1 MSVVANVA
9 INVDS
14 SGAVSKLRQV
24 QGQAQQTERAFGGIA
39 AAATKLA
46 AAFGGIQAAR
56 FVFAKTAELE
66 SQSRSL
72 AILAGSAQKAGQI
85 IKELQDLGAVTPF
98 TSTELIDSAKR
109 LQAFGVEADKVV
121 ETTRRLADA
130 SGATGAELSGLVT
143 AYGQVQAKGRLQ
155 GEELLQFQ
163 ERGIALQEE
172 LRKMYG
178 MTGEEFQKALSK
190 GQVSAKAVEV
200 ALANLTSTGG
210 KYANGAIAQS
220 DTLNGRLSTL
230 QDGVDALARR
240 IGQALTPALKAIFNQ
255 AIAVVDAINAAL
267 AAGRGGGFTRNV
279 AGAKQF
285 LNIGATSQAVDNIA
299 KGVGQVSSQKNKS
312 GIQQNLQALQQYQR
326 LLQSIGANDPNQG
339 RAVQLQ
345 GEILGKINQNLA
357 AQKQLQSGAKQTNK
371 LFTPPLLG
379 AAPAGGGGGRAAGG
393 GADKAANDAKQ
404 AAEAAKRLAEQIRE
418 QTKAAES
425 LKIQQ
430 QGSLAI
436 LRSSNDF
443 EKAFVEFSVK
453 RTEIQRRYSELTLA
467 SKSDEERKLL
477 TEARALEFKQSSF
490 ELQKQIADLTKQ
502 ATAPLDDIVS
512 KLKDQVAFE
521 REYGEL
527 IKNGT
532 NPELAKQIIEI
543 NRAYEASAAALVP
556 ALAAAQAAV
565 TKAEAEGASAT
576 EIQKYR
582 EELERI
588 QAIQSGLPAKKTDAI
603 GAATELTKP
612 KTDQQNITEKIA
624 TLKKEITDLTSISN
638 IAITS
643 AEGIGNAFAQSF
655 QGLISGTMTA
665 KEALGSFF
673 KSVADMFLEMAAQ
686 IIAKQITMIILQTI
700 LKALGAVA
708 GGGGG
713 GNAASAL
720 GSNPNVAA
728 YAPLAKGG
736 TFGNGVA
743 AFAKGGTFSNSIVS
757 SPTLFKFADGGT
769 TRTGLM
775 GEAGPEA
782 IMPLKRGSDGS
793 LGVQANGLRE
803 AMNQDRAGGSGSP
816 VLNMSFQSTSING
829 VEYVS
834 RDQLEQ
840 AMEQTR
846 RDASRDGAK
855 RGMTMTLDK
864 LQQSPST
871 RSRVGMR

>member
-1 MSVVANVA
+1 VSVVANVA

-14 SGAVSKLRQV
+14 RGAVSKLRQV
-24 QGQAQQTERAFGGIA
+24 QTQAQSTEKAFGGIA

-46 AAFGGIQAAR
+46 VAFGGIQAAKFI
-56 FVFAKTAELE
+56 FVKTAELE

-72 AILAGSAQKAGQI
+72 AILAGSAEKAKQI
-85 IKELQDLGAVTPF
+85 IKELQQLGAVTPF

-200 ALANLTSTGG
+200 ALVNLTSAGG

-220 DTLNGRLSTL
+220 DTLQGRLSTL
-230 QDGVDALARR
+230 QDGIDGLARGIGESLSPAIKAVLNEAIFAVNAINSLIATGARAKSFGLGDSQRKQILSQAQTEAQQLVEGRR
-240 IGQALTPALKAIFNQ
+240 IKDPFERNRQFQELTAQRERDLIESYGISTGQVKAAATAPQMAAQTPAL
-255 AIAVVDAINAAL
+255 
-267 AAGRGGGFTRNV
+267 
-279 AGAKQF
+279 
-285 LNIGATSQAVDNIA
+285 IGTTS
-299 KGVGQVSSQKNKS
+299 
-312 GIQQNLQALQQYQR
+312 
-326 LLQSIGANDPNQG
+326 
-339 RAVQLQ
+339 
-345 GEILGKINQNLA
+345 
-357 AQKQLQSGAKQTNK
+357 
-371 LFTPPLLG
+371 
-379 AAPAGGGGGRAAGG
+379 GGGGGRAAGG
-393 GADKAANDAKQ
+393 GADKAANDAKR
-404 AAEAAKRLAEQIRE
+404 AEEEAKRLAEQIRE

-565 TKAEAEGASAT
+565 TRAEAEGASAT

-588 QAIQSGLPAKKTDAI
+588 QEIQSGLPAKKTDAI
-603 GAATELTKP
+603 GAATELAKP
-612 KTDQQNITEKIA
+612 KTDQQNITEKIG
-624 TLKKEITDLTSISN
+624 TLKDEIADLTSISN

-700 LKALGAVA
+700 LKALGGAP
-708 GGGGG
+708 GGGGAELSSG
-713 GNAASAL
+713 FNAGSASAL
-720 GSNPNVAA
+720 PTDSAGWSQSFATKLPGRAA
-728 YAPLAKGG
+728 GG
-736 TFGNGVA
+736 PVTSQQPYMV
-743 AFAKGGTFSNSIVS
+743 
-757 SPTLFKFADGGT
+757 
-769 TRTGLM
+769 
-775 GEAGPEA
+775 GERGPELFV
-782 IMPLKRGSDGS
+782 PGTGGSVVNNSD
-793 LGVQANGLRE
+793 LRS
-803 AMNQDRAGGSGSP
+803 AMNGGSGGGSGSP

-834 RDQLEQ
+834 RDQLEA
-840 AMEQTR
+840 AMAQTR
-846 RDASRDGAK
+846 RDASNDGAK
-855 RGMTMTLDK
+855 RGMSMTLDK

-871 RSRVGMR
+871 RRKVGI

>member
-1 MSVVANVA
+1 VSVVANVA

-14 SGAVSKLRQV
+14 RNAVGKLREV
-24 QGQAQQTERAFGGIA
+24 QAQSKQTERAFGGIA

-46 AAFGGIQAAR
+46 VAFGGIQAAR

-72 AILAGSAQKAGQI
+72 AILAGSAEKAGQI

-200 ALANLTSTGG
+200 ALVNLTSAGG

-220 DTLNGRLSTL
+220 DTLQGRLSTL
-230 QDGVDALARR
+230 QDGVDALARG
-240 IGQALTPALKAIFNQ
+240 IGESLSPAIKAVLNEAIF
-255 AIAVVDAINAAL
+255 AVNAINSLIATGARAKSFGLGDSQRKQILSQAQTEAQQLVEGRRIKDPFERNRQFQELTAQRERDLIESYGISTGQVKAAATAPQM
-267 AAGRGGGFTRNV
+267 AAQTPGLT
-279 AGAKQF
+279 
-285 LNIGATSQAVDNIA
+285 GATSGSSSKKR
-299 KGVGQVSSQKNKS
+299 KGKS
-312 GIQQNLQALQQYQR
+312 
-326 LLQSIGANDPNQG
+326 D
-339 RAVQLQ
+339 
-345 GEILGKINQNLA
+345 EE
-357 AQKQLQSGAKQTNK
+357 
-371 LFTPPLLG
+371 
-379 AAPAGGGGGRAAGG
+379 RAAE
-393 GADKAANDAKQ
+393 KAEK
-404 AAEAAKRLAEQIRE
+404 EAGRLAEQIRE

-502 ATAPLDDIVS
+502 ATAPLDDIAS

-565 TKAEAEGASAT
+565 TRAEAEGASAT

-588 QAIQSGLPAKKTDAI
+588 QEIQSGLPAKKTDAI
-603 GAATELTKP
+603 GAATELAKP
-612 KTDQQNITEKIA
+612 KTDQQNITEKIGTLKDEIADLPASA
-624 TLKKEITDLTSISN
+624 TLPSHLQRV
-638 IAITS
+638 S
-643 AEGIGNAFAQSF
+643 AMHLRNHS
-655 QGLISGTMTA
+655 
-665 KEALGSFF
+665 
-673 KSVADMFLEMAAQ
+673 
-686 IIAKQITMIILQTI
+686 
-700 LKALGAVA
+700 
-708 GGGGG
+708 
-713 GNAASAL
+713 
-720 GSNPNVAA
+720 
-728 YAPLAKGG
+728 KG
-736 TFGNGVA
+736 
-743 AFAKGGTFSNSIVS
+743 
-757 SPTLFKFADGGT
+757 
-769 TRTGLM
+769 
-775 GEAGPEA
+775 
-782 IMPLKRGSDGS
+782 
-793 LGVQANGLRE
+793 
-803 AMNQDRAGGSGSP
+803 
-816 VLNMSFQSTSING
+816 
-829 VEYVS
+829 
-834 RDQLEQ
+834 
-840 AMEQTR
+840 
-846 RDASRDGAK
+846 
-855 RGMTMTLDK
+855 
-864 LQQSPST
+864 
-871 RSRVGMR
+871 

>member
-1 MSVVANVA
+1 VSVVANVA

-14 SGAVSKLRQV
+14 RGAVSKLREV
-24 QGQAQQTERAFGGIA
+24 QAQSKQTERAFGGIA
-39 AAATKLA
+39 AAAGKLA
-46 AAFGGIQAAR
+46 TAFGVIQAAR
-56 FVFAKTAELE
+56 FVFVKTAEVE
-66 SQSRSL
+66 TQTRSL
-72 AILAGSAQKAGQI
+72 AILAGSAEKAKQI
-85 IKELQDLGAVTPF
+85 IQELQQLGAVTPF

-200 ALANLTSTGG
+200 ALQNLTNTGG

-230 QDGVDALARR
+230 QDGIDALARR
-240 IGQALTPALKAIFNQ
+240 IGQVLTPALKAIFNQ

-326 LLQSIGANDPNQG
+326 LLQSIGADDPNAG

-345 GEILGKINQNLA
+345 GEILAKINQNLA
-357 AQKQLQSGAKQTNK
+357 AQKQLQSGAKQTDK

-379 AAPAGGGGGRAAGG
+379 SAASSRTGRRKGKSDEERAAE
-393 GADKAANDAKQ
+393 KAAK
-404 AAEAAKRLAEQIRE
+404 EADRLAKQIRE

-502 ATAPLDDIVS
+502 ATAPLDDIAS

-565 TKAEAEGASAT
+565 TRAEAEGASAT

-588 QAIQSGLPAKKTDAI
+588 QEIQSGLPAKKTDAI
-603 GAATELTKP
+603 GAATELAKP

-700 LKALGAVA
+700 LKALGAI
-708 GGGGG
+708 
-713 GNAASAL
+713 S
-720 GSNPNVAA
+720 
-728 YAPLAKGG
+728 GG
-736 TFGNGVA
+736 TQSAGSA
-743 AFAKGGTFSNSIVS
+743 AGAKAF
-757 SPTLFKFADGGT
+757 
-769 TRTGLM
+769 
-775 GEAGPEA
+775 
-782 IMPLKRGSDGS
+782 
-793 LGVQANGLRE
+793 
-803 AMNQDRAGGSGSP
+803 GGSGPKFNPGAFSMPKLAGRAAGGPVTGQQPYMVGERGPELFVPGTGGSVVNNNDLRSAMGGGSNGSKAP
-816 VLNMSFQSTSING
+816 VLNMKFETTSING

-834 RDQLEQ
+834 RDQLES
-840 AMEQTR
+840 AMAVTR
-846 RDASRDGAK
+846 RQAANDGASR
-855 RGMTMTLDK
+855 GMNMTLDK
-864 LQQSPST
+864 IQNSPST
-871 RSRVGMR
+871 RARVGIR

>member
-14 SGAVSKLRQV
+14 RNAVSKLRQV
-24 QGQAQQTERAFGGIA
+24 QTQAQATEKAFGGIA
-39 AAATKLA
+39 AAVGKLA
-46 AAFGGIQAAR
+46 TAFGAIQAAR
-56 FVFAKTAELE
+56 FVFVKTAEVE
-66 SQSRSL
+66 SQTRSL

-85 IKELQDLGAVTPF
+85 IQELQQLGAVTPF
-98 TSTELIDSAKR
+98 TSTELIDAAKR

-200 ALANLTSTGG
+200 ALQRLTDVGG

-220 DTLNGRLSTL
+220 DTLQGRLSTL
-230 QDGVDALARR
+230 QDGIDALARR
-240 IGQALTPALKAIFNQ
+240 IGQVLTPALKAIFNQ

-267 AAGRGGGFTRNV
+267 AAGRGGGFTRSV
-279 AGAKQF
+279 AGARQF

-299 KGVGQVSSQKNKS
+299 KGISQVSSQKNKS

-326 LLQSIGANDPNQG
+326 LLQSIRPEDVNQK
-339 RAVQLQ
+339 RALALQ
-345 GEILGKINQNLA
+345 GQIFAKIDQNQA
-357 AQKQLQSGAKQTNK
+357 ALKQLQSGAKQTNK

-379 AAPAGGGGGRAAGG
+379 GGGGGGRAAGG
-393 GADKAANDAKQ
+393 GADKAANNAKR
-404 AAEAAKRLAEQIRE
+404 AAEEAKRLAEQIS
-418 QTKAAES
+418 QQVNAAES

-436 LRSSNDF
+436 LRSSNEF
-443 EKAFVEFSVK
+443 EKAFVEFGVK

-490 ELQKQIADLTKQ
+490 ELQKQIAELTKQ

-582 EELERI
+582 AELERI
-588 QAIQSGLPAKKTDAI
+588 QEIQSGLPAARTGAI
-603 GAATELTKP
+603 ATATTLAAP

-624 TLKKEITDLTSISN
+624 TLKDEIADLTSISN

-700 LKALGAVA
+700 LKALGGAPGGGAGLSSGFDAGSASALPTDAAGWSQSFATKLPGRAAGGPVTGQQPYMVGERGPELFVPGTGGSVVNNSDLRSA
-708 GGGGG
+708 MNGGGG
-713 GNAASAL
+713 S
-720 GSNPNVAA
+720 
-728 YAPLAKGG
+728 
-736 TFGNGVA
+736 
-743 AFAKGGTFSNSIVS
+743 
-757 SPTLFKFADGGT
+757 
-769 TRTGLM
+769 
-775 GEAGPEA
+775 
-782 IMPLKRGSDGS
+782 
-793 LGVQANGLRE
+793 
-803 AMNQDRAGGSGSP
+803 SGSP

-834 RDQLEQ
+834 REQLEQ
-840 AMEQTR
+840 AMAETR
-846 RDASRDGAK
+846 RTASRDGAK
-855 RGMTMTLDK
+855 RGMTMTLDRI
-864 LQQSPST
+864 QNSSST
-871 RSRVGMR
+871 RRKVGI

>member
-1 MSVVANVA
+1 VSVVANVA

-14 SGAVSKLRQV
+14 RNAVGKLREV
-24 QGQAQQTERAFGGIA
+24 QAQSKQTERAFGGIA

-46 AAFGGIQAAR
+46 VAFGGIQAAR

-72 AILAGSAQKAGQI
+72 AILAGSAEKAGQI

-200 ALANLTSTGG
+200 ALVNLTSAGG

-220 DTLNGRLSTL
+220 DTLQGRLSTL
-230 QDGVDALARR
+230 QDGIDGLARG
-240 IGQALTPALKAIFNQ
+240 IGESLSPVIKAVLNEAIF
-255 AIAVVDAINAAL
+255 AVNAINSLIATGARAKSFGLGDSQRKQILSQAQTEAQQLVEGRRIKDPFERNRQFQELTAQRERDLIESYGISTGQVKAAATAPQM
-267 AAGRGGGFTRNV
+267 AAQTPS
-279 AGAKQF
+279 
-285 LNIGATSQAVDNIA
+285 LLGATS
-299 KGVGQVSSQKNKS
+299 
-312 GIQQNLQALQQYQR
+312 
-326 LLQSIGANDPNQG
+326 
-339 RAVQLQ
+339 
-345 GEILGKINQNLA
+345 
-357 AQKQLQSGAKQTNK
+357 
-371 LFTPPLLG
+371 
-379 AAPAGGGGGRAAGG
+379 GGGGGGSGRAAGG
-393 GADKAANDAKQ
+393 GGASKAAD
-404 AAEAAKRLAEQIRE
+404 EAKRLAEQIRQ

-565 TKAEAEGASAT
+565 TRAEAEGASAT

-588 QAIQSGLPAKKTDAI
+588 QEIQSGLPAKKTDAI
-603 GAATELTKP
+603 GAATELAKP

-624 TLKKEITDLTSISN
+624 TLKKEIADLTSISN

-700 LKALGAVA
+700 LKALG
-708 GGGGG
+708 GG
-713 GNAASAL
+713 AFT
-720 GSNPNVAA
+720 
-728 YAPLAKGG
+728 GG
-736 TFGNGVA
+736 TSSAVPTDA
-743 AFAKGGTFSNSIVS
+743 AGWGSSFNTQLPGLSGDIGRTPIGFARGGAFSNSIVS
-757 SPTLFKFADGGT
+757 SPTMFKFANGGAM
-769 TRTGLM
+769 RTGLM

-782 IMPLKRGSDGS
+782 IMPLSRGADGS

-803 AMNQDRAGGSGSP
+803 AMDRQQGGGSGSP

-834 RDQLEQ
+834 RDQLES
-840 AMEQTR
+840 AMAETR
-846 RDASRDGAK
+846 RNATRDGAK
-855 RGMTMTLDK
+855 RGMTMTLDRI
-864 LQQSPST
+864 QNSSST
-871 RSRVGMR
+871 RRKVGI